1 MNSRIVFLFFS
12 ILVLSDF
19 IFYVTVYFISFYT
32 WYSDA
37 CIMYLIKRVVTRTV
51 KVELHLALSSTLCAH
66 RGKLQVEYGKK

>member
-1 MNSRIVFLFFS
+1 MSL
-12 ILVLSDF
+12 
-19 IFYVTVYFISFYT
+19 YFISFYT